1 MNKEHTYAAQME
13 LTNIPE
19 DSLKQWTNM
28 PPISEELYDGG
39 WQSVTTKSRLNA
51 LCYEF
56 ATGFSVFQKNWDW
69 FVSDFQNKTIK
80 PFVDGITVNYNG
92 CF

>member
-28 PPISEELYDGG
+28 PPISEELY
-39 WQSVTTKSRLNA
+39 QELVKEFNNERLYFFNDSYT
-51 LCYEF
+51 LE
-56 ATGFSVFQKNWDW
+56 D
-69 FVSDFQNKTIK
+69 
-80 PFVDGITVNYNG
+80 
-92 CF
+92 